1 MPGNDVAAATSTTY
15 LPKSEMV
22 DIDLYRDDQDR
33 IVSKE
38 VSKDGGAN
46 KVYKNEDGKPL

>member
-1 MPGNDVAAATSTTY
+1 
-15 LPKSEMV
+15 MV

-38 VSKDGGAN
+38 VTKDGGAN
-46 KVYKNEDGKPL
+46 KVYKNEAGKPL